1 MRMAK
6 IRILRSLFMALLFL
20 AFFSLFGAEARAA
33 LNEEVRSSLC
43 LYSSQTG
50 ASVSLDILDNGFVVG
65 DFCID
70 GCGCGSILGEAHIA
84 DVDGTQYGTID
95 LYADLA
101 EVCAYGVW
109 YSIDMPSL
117 SHIWYYT
124 GLEST
129 QYSGTGEFEEISC
142 FLP

>member
-1 MRMAK
+1 MRPAK
-6 IRILRSLFMALLFL
+6 TQILKSLFMAILFL
-20 AFFSLFGAEARAA
+20 ALFALFGAEARAA
-33 LNEEVRSSLC
+33 LKGGAGPLC

-95 LYADLA
+95 LYADLD
-101 EVCAYGVW
+101 EVCAYGIW
-109 YSIDMPSL
+109 YSIDLPSL

-129 QYSGTGEFEEISC
+129 QYSGTGEFEEVSC
-142 FLP
+142 SLP